1 MLRMPKE
8 KAPTSREVG
17 ASASVVRL
25 RACGLR
31 AQGDG
36 EALPPARRLLPTL
49 RAGIL
54 TCGSSACGAF
64 PVFVRALAARCVRC
78 GCVMAACVWRSG
90 ANCAFL
96 HHKADQWHNAAASP
110 LTVAWPWGTFT
121 LSSLRTRALDSDAYV
136 NVRRRLVGRVALRPS
151 NAAGV
156 RVALG
161 GMGCQWSFCRGVFLP
176 CGAIGLK
183 PSKKPCISGYFAGYT
198 LDCAQ
203 H

>member
-1 MLRMPKE
+1 MPKE
-8 KAPTSREVG
+8 KAPTSNEVG

-64 PVFVRALAARCVRC
+64 PVFVRALTARCVSC
-78 GCVMAACVWRSG
+78 GCVIAACIWRSG
-90 ANCAFL
+90 AKRVS

-121 LSSLRTRALDSDAYV
+121 LSSLRARALDSDAYV
-136 NVRRRLVGRVALRPS
+136 KVRRRSVRAHCATRIGAV
-151 NAAGV
+151 GV

-161 GMGCQWSFCRGVFLP
+161 DWGVNGGTRYP
-176 CGAIGLK
+176 
-183 PSKKPCISGYFAGYT
+183 
-198 LDCAQ
+198 
-203 H
+203 

>member
-1 MLRMPKE
+1 MLIMPKE

-64 PVFVRALAARCVRC
+64 PVFVRALTARCGHLRL
-78 GCVMAACVWRSG
+78 RSSSLRL
-90 ANCAFL
+90 AQRRELAYRIT
-96 HHKADQWHNAAASP
+96 KRDQWHSAAASP

-136 NVRRRLVGRVALRPS
+136 KVRRRSGRAHCAAPS
-151 NAAGV
+151 E
-156 RVALG
+156 
-161 GMGCQWSFCRGVFLP
+161 P
-176 CGAIGLK
+176 
-183 PSKKPCISGYFAGYT
+183 
-198 LDCAQ
+198 
-203 H
+203 